1 MEAYDLLYMMEREE
15 SLPSR
20 GKTEQDKYRRGV
32 LYSMITNNT
41 VSSPK
46 GKARQGRVTKI
57 RKAGPRPRGGE
68 HEHAE
73 GIST

>member
-32 LYSMITNNT
+32 LYSTITNNT

-46 GKARQGRVTKI
+46 GKARQG
-57 RKAGPRPRGGE
+57 KAG
-68 HEHAE
+68 
-73 GIST
+73 